1 MTPKDFKPDA
11 LYRAEIKNANRM
23 FTNADEVK
31 MFRYAMNH
39 CTATVAV
46 GEDANGGWATVYD
59 ISTLP
64 PFRGRG
70 ECQKLLKTLKDAA
83 DRNGRRF
90 RLWCPMNKTIEHICQ
105 KLAIQTC

>member
-1 MTPKDFKPDA
+1 MDILPDK
-11 LYRAEIKNANRM
+11 LYRSKPKKLSGM
-23 FTNADEVK
+23 FVDSDGVVIYH
-31 MFRYAMNH
+31 YAMNH
-39 CTATVAV
+39 CVATVAV